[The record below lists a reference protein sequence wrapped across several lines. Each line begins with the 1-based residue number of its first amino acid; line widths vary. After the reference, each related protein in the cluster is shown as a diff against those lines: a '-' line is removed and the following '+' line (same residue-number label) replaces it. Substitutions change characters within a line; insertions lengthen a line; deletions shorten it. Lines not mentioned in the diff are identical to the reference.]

1 MVHELLGIDNN
12 RVNVLDA
19 SKQKQ
24 AGFSEP
30 LRGSLMGFLINFHC
44 FPHCSPWSSHQVPM
58 YSFSKTCMPTTV
70 SEVNVEIDPYY
81 FTPS

>member
-24 AGFSEP
+24 AGFFRTVVGFFIGILNQLPLFSPLQPMVISSSADVFFQQNMYANYGERSE
-30 LRGSLMGFLINFHC
+30 C
-44 FPHCSPWSSHQVPM
+44 
-58 YSFSKTCMPTTV
+58 
-70 SEVNVEIDPYY
+70 
-81 FTPS
+81 